1 MVARGS
7 KKRAKR
13 IVPASDGAG
22 EVIEIG
28 SDVKRLAIGD
38 RVAAAFFPTWLD
50 GPFAE
55 EHHANALGG
64 SLDGMLAEEVVLPER
79 AWVKIPPRYSFE
91 QASTLPCAGVTAWH
105 ALFEAADGQAR
116 RDGARPGRRRRLDV
130 RAPAR
135 AAAGA
140 TVIATSSSPEKR
152 ARLAQMGAA
161 STIDYK
167 ADAKWGDTARAAAGN
182 GGVDLV
188 VEVGG
193 AGTFDQS
200 VASLRYGGH
209 MSLLGILAGTQGP
222 INTYAI
228 FHKNIRIR
236 GVYVGSVAMFERLV
250 RVLEHSN
257 IDPVIDRVFAFEDT
271 RAAYEHLASGAH
283 FGKVVIRLAGCTA
296 MTHAGIARVELSH
309 LLKGAAAMKFFAVKL
324 GLVLALS
331 SSPRCRPRR
340 RCRSRARAKARRS
353 ARSARSRSL
362 PTAPC
367 SRPIRRA
374 RRSWRS
380 TSARRPTAARPAR
393 RARCDR

>member
-1 MVARGS
+1 VKAFELHPEDGFDALKLVDRTTPDVHPGDVRVRVRAVSLNYRDLMFARGS

-13 IVPASDGAG
+13 IIPVSDGAG
-22 EVIEIG
+22 EVIAVG
-28 SDVKRLAIGD
+28 GGVQRLAVGD

-79 AWVKIPPRYSFE
+79 AWVKIPARYSFE

-105 ALFEAADGQAR
+105 ALFEAATLTPGETVLVQGGGGVSTFAVQLAR
-116 RDGARPGRRRRLDV
+116 SAGARF
-130 RAPAR
+130 
-135 AAAGA
+135 
-140 TVIATSSSPEKR
+140 IATSSSPAKR
-152 ARLAQMGAA
+152 ARFDQMGASA
-161 STIDYK
+161 TIDY
-167 ADAKWGDTARAAAGN
+167 AAEPKWGEAARAAAGS

-200 VASLRYGGH
+200 VASLRFGGH

-250 RVLEHSN
+250 RALENST
-257 IDPVIDRVFAFEDT
+257 IDPVIDRVFAFAET
-271 RAAYEHLASGAH
+271 RRAYEYLASGAH
-283 FGKVVIRLAGCTA
+283 FGKVVITL
-296 MTHAGIARVELSH
+296 
-309 LLKGAAAMKFFAVKL
+309 
-324 GLVLALS
+324 
-331 SSPRCRPRR
+331 
-340 RCRSRARAKARRS
+340 
-353 ARSARSRSL
+353 
-362 PTAPC
+362 
-367 SRPIRRA
+367 
-374 RRSWRS
+374 
-380 TSARRPTAARPAR
+380 
-393 RARCDR
+393 

>member
-1 MVARGS
+1 VKAFELHPEDGFDSLKLADRPRPGIAAGDVRVRVRAVSLNYRDLMVARGS

-22 EVIEIG
+22 EVVEIG
-28 SDVKRLAIGD
+28 SDVKRLAMGD

-50 GPFAE
+50 GSLAE

-79 AWVKIPPRYSFE
+79 AWVTIPSRYSFE

-105 ALFEAADGQAR
+105 ALFEAATL
-116 RDGARPGRRRRLDV
+116 RPGETVLV
-130 RAPAR
+130 QGGGGVSTFALQLAR
-135 AAAGA
+135 YAGA
-140 TVIATSSSPEKR
+140 AVIATSSSAEKR
-152 ARLAQMGAA
+152 ARLAQMGAT
-161 STIDYK
+161 STIDYTT
-167 ADAKWGDTARAAAGN
+167 DAKWGDTARAAAGS

-200 VASLRYGGH
+200 IASLRYGGG

-236 GVYVGSVAMFERLV
+236 GVYVGSVTMFERLV
-250 RVLEHSN
+250 RVLEQSSV
-257 IDPVIDRVFAFEDT
+257 DPVIDRVFSFEET

-283 FGKVVIRLAGCTA
+283 FGKVVIRL
-296 MTHAGIARVELSH
+296 
-309 LLKGAAAMKFFAVKL
+309 
-324 GLVLALS
+324 
-331 SSPRCRPRR
+331 P
-340 RCRSRARAKARRS
+340 
-353 ARSARSRSL
+353 
-362 PTAPC
+362 
-367 SRPIRRA
+367 
-374 RRSWRS
+374 
-380 TSARRPTAARPAR
+380 
-393 RARCDR
+393 

>member
-1 MVARGS
+1 MNAYELHPQEGFDSLTLVDRPRPTIGPGDVRVRVRAVSLNYRDIMVARGS

-13 IVPASDGAG
+13 IVPVSDGAG

-50 GPFAE
+50 GAFAE

-79 AWVKIPPRYSFE
+79 AWVKMPARYSFE

-105 ALFEAADGQAR
+105 ALFEAATVKPGETVLVQGGGGVSTFAVQLAR
-116 RDGARPGRRRRLDV
+116 H
-130 RAPAR
+130 
-135 AAAGA
+135 AGA
-140 TVIATSSSPEKR
+140 SVIATSSSAEKR
-152 ARLAQMGAA
+152 ARFSAMGAA
-161 STIDYK
+161 TTIDYK
-167 ADAKWGDTARAAAGN
+167 TDVKWGDTARAAAGN

-209 MSLLGILAGTQGP
+209 LSLLGILAGTQGP

-250 RVLEHSN
+250 RVLDHSS
-257 IDPVIDRVFAFEDT
+257 IDPIIDRVFPFQDA
-271 RAAYEHLASGAH
+271 RAAYEHLASGTH
-283 FGKVVIRLAGCTA
+283 FGKVVIRL
-296 MTHAGIARVELSH
+296 S
-309 LLKGAAAMKFFAVKL
+309 
-324 GLVLALS
+324 
-331 SSPRCRPRR
+331 
-340 RCRSRARAKARRS
+340 
-353 ARSARSRSL
+353 
-362 PTAPC
+362 
-367 SRPIRRA
+367 
-374 RRSWRS
+374 
-380 TSARRPTAARPAR
+380 
-393 RARCDR
+393 

>member
-1 MVARGS
+1 VKAFELHPEDGFDSLKLVDRPRPNMGAGDVRVRVHAVSLNYRDLMVARGS

-13 IVPASDGAG
+13 IVPISDGAG

-28 SDVKRLAIGD
+28 GDVKRLAIGD
-38 RVAAAFFPTWLD
+38 RVAAAFFPTWID
-50 GPFAE
+50 GALAE

-79 AWVKIPPRYSFE
+79 AWVKIPSRYSFQ

-105 ALFEAADGQAR
+105 ALFEAATLSPGETVLVQGGGGVSTFALQLAR
-116 RDGARPGRRRRLDV
+116 H
-130 RAPAR
+130 
-135 AAAGA
+135 AGA
-140 TVIATSSSPEKR
+140 AVIATSSSADKR
-152 ARLAQMGAA
+152 ARLTQMGAA

-167 ADAKWGDTARAAAGN
+167 TDAKWGETARAAAGN

-200 VASLRYGGH
+200 VAALRYGGH

-250 RVLEHSN
+250 RVLDHSS
-257 IDPVIDRVFAFEDT
+257 IDPVIDRVFSFEET

-283 FGKVVIRLAGCTA
+283 FGKVVIR
-296 MTHAGIARVELSH
+296 
-309 LLKGAAAMKFFAVKL
+309 F
-324 GLVLALS
+324 
-331 SSPRCRPRR
+331 P
-340 RCRSRARAKARRS
+340 
-353 ARSARSRSL
+353 
-362 PTAPC
+362 
-367 SRPIRRA
+367 
-374 RRSWRS
+374 
-380 TSARRPTAARPAR
+380 
-393 RARCDR
+393 

>member
-1 MVARGS
+1 MNAYELHPEEGFDALKMVDRPRPRIGPGEVRVRVRAVSLNYRDLMVARGS

-13 IVPASDGAG
+13 IVPVSDGAG

-28 SDVKRLAIGD
+28 SEVKRLAIGD

-50 GPFAE
+50 GGFAE

-79 AWVKIPPRYSFE
+79 AWVKIPARYTFE
-91 QASTLPCAGVTAWH
+91 QAATLPCAAVTAWH
-105 ALFEAADGQAR
+105 ALFEAATVKPGETVLVQGGGGVSTFAIQLAR
-116 RDGARPGRRRRLDV
+116 Q
-130 RAPAR
+130 
-135 AAAGA
+135 AGA
-140 TVIATSSSPEKR
+140 AVIATSSSPDKR
-152 ARLAQMGAA
+152 ARFTGMGAA

-167 ADAKWGDTARAAAGN
+167 ADVKWGDTARAAAGN

-200 VASLRYGGH
+200 IASLRYGGH

-222 INTYAI
+222 INTYAV

-257 IDPVIDRVFAFEDT
+257 IDPIIDRVFSFEDA
-271 RAAYEHLASGAH
+271 RAAYDHLASGTH
-283 FGKVVIRLAGCTA
+283 FGKVVIR
-296 MTHAGIARVELSH
+296 S
-309 LLKGAAAMKFFAVKL
+309 
-324 GLVLALS
+324 
-331 SSPRCRPRR
+331 
-340 RCRSRARAKARRS
+340 
-353 ARSARSRSL
+353 
-362 PTAPC
+362 
-367 SRPIRRA
+367 
-374 RRSWRS
+374 
-380 TSARRPTAARPAR
+380 
-393 RARCDR
+393 